1 MDLNESRNRHVYK
14 SYPAALCER
23 STEPSVSIKDGEYL
37 VSRTTDSFLWK
48 DYAARISL
56 VKLFVV
62 QCVHFQLYRGMDVA
76 GKLSG

>member
-1 MDLNESRNRHVYK
+1 MDFNESRIRQVNK
-14 SYPAALCER
+14 SYPAALCEN

-37 VSRTTDSFLWK
+37 ISRTTTSFLWK

-62 QCVHFQLYRGMDVA
+62 QCVHVQLYREMNVA